1 MNQVSL
7 VTLLFL
13 ALRGD
18 IRESGTGFGKLA
30 FLESSGRKPIRA
42 QKEKDYCPELSH
54 FGVKLKS
61 IVTYFDMV
69 YRLAREEKE
78 VLRICNPV
86 SVLVQAVTL
95 RDSNHQ
101 GSGLKE
107 ISEKNPPHPDPH

>member
-54 FGVKLKS
+54 FGVKLKI
-61 IVTYFDMV
+61 IVTCTQGRY
-69 YRLAREEKE
+69 
-78 VLRICNPV
+78 NPYEPTSFV
-86 SVLVQAVTL
+86 IDLFRSLTLVPAA
-95 RDSNHQ
+95 
-101 GSGLKE
+101 
-107 ISEKNPPHPDPH
+107 I